1 MPVEEKGRLRYIEPT
16 EIDNNG
22 TDGYVSPME
31 DYYIYVD
38 LEIVRNDRYAC
49 GLAKE
54 RGEEKTRTFRAV
66 GDGKSFFKGTDGNL
80 TTSFTEINP
89 VNPDKNTD
97 ECLGVKSIKIDY
109 TSWQCPQAT
118 IVFTDVKGSSLMG
131 KNEAYANG
139 TSKQPSFFNEM
150 FMMPYPI
157 FRLTIKGFYGNA
169 VTYNLSLKDTSLSLD
184 ASTGNFD
191 VTANFVGYMYGPLAD
206 IPMSLL
212 VVAPYVYYEGRNLWN
227 EMKDTRFCYL
237 NDDGNKVPMLRF
249 PELRL
254 RLAQLAT
261 NEDYIKPQKE
271 KEARISELNKRKT
284 ALEGIINS
292 NPFKDWIEY
301 EGKTFMFVAKTSKTE
316 NWYDEKAE
324 IEDSIGS
331 IFDKLGA
338 YDKRYSTNWCGEYS
352 FLKEKNA
359 FNGWRRWRQGEWNNS
374 LGYNNQYGEINE
386 RGFVS
391 LKESYQYIDDK
402 SVSEYLALI
411 ENDPKLQSYRFYVL
425 EKDSEYFV
433 DNFKKIKEELAV
445 IESQIEAVDSEYRNV
460 SNKVA
465 ADFLGF
471 PPTIRNFYNMVF
483 AHVETLARLI
493 YGVTQKIS
501 DELKNNSENRKPS
514 TYGLSLSDT
523 DINQSLGNPYMPPF
537 TAVYSNKEEQGQTK
551 KELLWIGDLNNHAN
565 LQEVDLVNA
574 IVDAA
579 RLYTTRE
586 FNTQRMIE
594 AASNDEGVSINGDIT
609 EFIPL
614 TYYDFAHFGDMRNP
628 YYAAVDYGRDGSDI
642 TPQILSTFALRA
654 YYYLLGNDDEDLNE
668 GRAFG
673 VLEAL
678 NVYKAFGDNV
688 NGSFV
693 NFYKKYIEETS
704 YGDFWHFL
712 NKVDKNWNFLGVP
725 IMKDLQ
731 YSWFKDGGDKVIPVG
746 EYSLVRLQEAFNN
759 NPDKNPDMRFINF
772 TNLNN
777 NKDSFYIFQSK
788 NYVSDIVNNLEKI
801 NFGEF
806 DSDFEVFKKENVIRN
821 LANNMG
827 DEYACNMWDDTS
839 TYILRSVVKKTDD
852 GVRIGMDIGQYS
864 LMDSMRNQDDS
875 IYFFIAS
882 CYDETLKP
890 DMIAKRSLFGNAFYW
905 LQTDLKAKAYL
916 FLFSIPYLR
925 DKANVGIKRKCENG
939 VETLVSLLREGA
951 VYWRE
956 ENDTI
961 ITEGH
966 AEFQFGLNRVRGDYK
981 FKKANKNE
989 VYVRKDSVC
998 AIPYS
1003 SNNKYKA
1010 YYRPKGCNEER
1021 RHTLMDMFIKW
1032 AENDYAALDKLLTD
1046 PDVYYLNDAS
1056 VKNGE
1061 IIGLFLN
1068 YTKGF
1073 GGGID
1078 EASRKCERLQ
1088 NGLRSLF
1095 FGLRTVIDTTDGITQ
1110 NKPVWGETFQVSFY
1124 SFCYE
1129 LRKIYDGQI
1138 KNNETRS
1145 NSRTAIED
1153 AFKDKDVRLSTYL
1166 TLKNLYDRWFCSVGL
1181 DNWVLD
1187 INHNEQNLDEYNELT
1202 SFFDKFVYI
1211 DSFYHDIGNRLLVNG
1226 AKALDILSG
1235 SIPSSD
1241 DMSGNPTSVYEG
1253 MSAYKYL
1260 TDLAIACD
1268 GQLLSTPMYYGMRNS
1283 SSLID
1288 MFRALPLSKT
1298 VKKDNST
1305 FVFLYFYQPSKYL
1318 DIGHGFRNDGIDL
1331 TDDLNMLPMSMRDGE
1346 VGKGYIIPAFGVT
1359 FAKQNQAFFK
1369 SISLNTE
1376 QPQTSEIGLFATMD
1390 IASKS
1395 SESPRETT
1403 LYGQDIYR
1411 IMSSNSYECTVE
1423 MMGDAQVLPLMYFQL
1438 NGIPLWH
1445 GAYMITQVSHNVT
1458 PGNMTTTFK
1467 GLKLSRNALP
1477 MSEGTTITLNS
1488 GALETPSNNY
1498 LNYSGQE
1505 IDNTMDENL
1514 LKSNESAT
1522 VAYNVWN
1529 HVFNTLNLGE
1539 KGKCAKYVYQMAK
1552 AFVGYTNT
1560 KFGSGGDAANGNA
1573 NQVSYWNN
1581 LIKLGYTK
1589 VLDRAYDDNVRSSG
1603 LRAEINKLRVSPG
1616 DVMVYFATKPIQSKD
1631 SAKIYGHTQF
1641 YVGGKVGWTSSIK
1654 DNYSNGTSF
1663 VYGSKTDLYGWRL
1676 LLFKAPKPNS
1686 VNA

>member
-1 MPVEEKGRLRYIEPT
+1 MPIEEKGRLRYIEPT

-22 TDGYVSPME
+22 TDGYVSPLE

-38 LEIVRNDRYAC
+38 LEIARNDRYAC

-54 RGEEKTRTFRAV
+54 QGREETRTFRAV
-66 GDGKSFFKGTDGNL
+66 GNGKSFFKGTDGNL

-89 VNPDKNTD
+89 INPDKNTD
-97 ECLGVKSIKIDY
+97 ESLGVKSIKIDY

-118 IVFTDVKGSSLMG
+118 IVFTDVKGASLMG

-139 TSKQPSFFNEM
+139 TAKQPSFFNEM

-212 VVAPYVYYEGRNLWN
+212 VVAPYVYYDGRNLWD
-227 EMKDTRFCYL
+227 EMKGTRFCYL
-237 NDDGNKVPMLRF
+237 NDDGGKVPMLRF

-254 RLAQLAT
+254 KLAQLAT

-271 KEARISELNKRKT
+271 KEARINELNKRKT
-284 ALEGIINS
+284 ALEEIINN
-292 NPFKDWIEY
+292 NPFKDWVEY
-301 EGKTFMFVAKTSKTE
+301 EGKTFMFVAKTTKTE

-324 IEDSIGS
+324 IEGSIGS

-338 YDKRYSTNWCGEYS
+338 YDKRYGTNWCNEYS
-352 FLKEKNA
+352 FLKEKKA
-359 FNGWRRWRQGEWNNS
+359 FNGWRRWRQETKLN
-374 LGYNNQYGEINE
+374 NNQYGEINE

-402 SVSEYLALI
+402 SASEYLDLI
-411 ENDPKLQSYRFYVL
+411 ENDPKLQSYRLYVL
-425 EKDSEYFV
+425 EKDIEYFI
-433 DNFKKIKEELAV
+433 DDFKKLKEELAV

-514 TYGLSLSDT
+514 TYGLSLSNT

-551 KELLWIGDLNNHAN
+551 KELLWIGDLNNHVN

-594 AASNDEGVSINGDIT
+594 AASKDNGVSINGDIT

-614 TYYDFAHFGDMRNP
+614 TYYDFAHFGSIRNP
-628 YYAAVDYGRDGSDI
+628 YYEAVDYGRDGSDV

-654 YYYLLGNDDEDLNE
+654 YYYLLGDDGTKANE
-668 GRAFG
+668 GNAFG

-678 NVYKAFGDNV
+678 NLYKAFGNEV

-693 NFYKKYIEETS
+693 NFYKKYIDAAGQYAYWEGER
-704 YGDFWHFL
+704 YLERGDG
-712 NKVDKNWNFLGVP
+712 DWNFLKIPMFSNCRYVWY
-725 IMKDLQ
+725 KND
-731 YSWFKDGGDKVIPVG
+731 GDKVMPVG
-746 EYSLVRLQEAFNN
+746 EFSLRALQSAFNAKPDE
-759 NPDKNPDMRFINF
+759 NPDERFVNITDLDKNKGNF
-772 TNLNN
+772 YVFP
-777 NKDSFYIFQSK
+777 SG
-788 NYVSDIVNNLEKI
+788 NYVRDIVENVSKI

-806 DSDFEVFKKENVIRN
+806 EDDLEVYREKNVIRN
-821 LANNMG
+821 LANNMDG
-827 DEYACNMWDDTS
+827 YKGNIWNNTQTYDTS
-839 TYILRSVVKKTDD
+839 MVMEWKDESFSAMGELP
-852 GVRIGMDIGQYS
+852 
-864 LMDSMRNQDDS
+864 LLEAMRNGGDNV
-875 IYFFIAS
+875 YFRLSSHYGNTGA
-882 CYDETLKP
+882 
-890 DMIAKRSLFGNAFYW
+890 SLFGQPFYYI
-905 LQTDLKAKAYL
+905 QNNIKAKAYL
-916 FLFSIPYLR
+916 FIFSLPYRRNLNNGGIPS
-925 DKANVGIKRKCENG
+925 KANNG
-939 VETLVSLLREGA
+939 TMALVELLREGA
-951 VYWRE
+951 VYWRQE
-956 ENDTI
+956 EDLI
-961 ITEGH
+961 ATEGN
-966 AEFQFGLNRVRGDYK
+966 ADFTFGLQNVNGHFK
-981 FKKANKNE
+981 FKKAGTDEIYFKGQA
-989 VYVRKDSVC
+989 VYG
-998 AIPYS
+998 IPYGENGS
-1003 SNNKYKA
+1003 YLRFKPVKGGNK
-1010 YYRPKGCNEER
+1010 ER
-1021 RHTLMDMFIKW
+1021 RRVLMEMFVKW
-1032 AENDYAALDKLLTD
+1032 AENDFPAIDSLLTD
-1046 PDVYYLNDAS
+1046 PDVYDINRYSPTVNKS
-1056 VKNGE
+1056 S
-1061 IIGLFLN
+1061 IRGLVLD
-1068 YTKGF
+1068 YKRGV

-1078 EASRKCERLQ
+1078 ARSRKCERIQFL
-1088 NGLRSLF
+1088 LRETA
-1095 FGLRTVIDTTDGITQ
+1095 FGMRTVIDTLDGIYT
-1110 NKPVWGETFQVSFY
+1110 VWNEAFGAAFNGFFT
-1124 SFCYE
+1124 E
-1129 LRKIYDGQI
+1129 LKKIYEGQI

-1153 AFKDKDVRLSTYL
+1153 AFKDKDIRLSTYL

-1187 INHNEQNLDEYNELT
+1187 VNHNEQNLDEYNELS

-1283 SSLID
+1283 SSLVD
-1288 MFRALPLSKT
+1288 MFRALPLSRT

-1318 DIGHGFRNDGIDL
+1318 DTGHGFRNDGIDL
-1331 TDDLNMLPMSMRDGE
+1331 TDELDMLPMSMRDGE
-1346 VGKGYIIPAFGVT
+1346 IGKGYIIPAFGVT

-1438 NGIPLWH
+1438 NGVPLWH

-1522 VAYNVWN
+1522 VAYNIWN

-1560 KFGSGGDAANGNA
+1560 KFGSGGDSANGNA

-1581 LIKLGYTK
+1581 LVKLGYTK

-1603 LRAEINKLRVSPG
+1603 LRTEINKLRVSPG
-1616 DVMVYFATKPIQSKD
+1616 DVLVYFATKPVQSGD

-1686 VNA
+1686 VKA